1 MGSCISWSFFHGEGE
16 EVAGLLESL
25 LVCKLLE
32 QGHDGQGAPM
42 EAERTTSIGQYH
54 AGCIR

>member
-1 MGSCISWSFFHGEGE
+1 MYILVFFHGEGE

-25 LVCKLLE
+25 LVCKLLG

-42 EAERTTSIGQYH
+42 EAERTTSHGQYH